1 MTETKKIVLCGL
13 AQSGKTTI
21 RKWLFKELTDI
32 TETNLPAT
40 VDYEIHTQIINNTE
54 IVFWD
59 LGGVTAFLDRFVG
72 RDPNNNIS
80 NTIFKDMDTLVYV
93 INSIE
98 IKDISQS
105 REYLNLCLK
114 KTTKYSPMAA
124 IFILQHK
131 IDLIPTKMRKEV
143 YHTIKDYLFKDI
155 KQHLWYYETS
165 MVNTSIVVAM
175 CAVYHATL
183 GYIPNNVIPE
193 PLTS

>member
-21 RKWLFKELTDI
+21 RKWLFNEL
-32 TETNLPAT
+32 TETNLQAT
-40 VDYEIHTQIINNTE
+40 IDYETHTQIIDKTE

-72 RDPNNNIS
+72 QDADNDIS
-80 NTIFKDMDTLVYV
+80 NIIFKEMDTLVYIV
-93 INSIE
+93 DSIE
-98 IKDISQS
+98 IKDIAQS
-105 REYLNLCLK
+105 KKYLNLCLK
-114 KTTKYSPMAA
+114 NTTKYSPMAA

-131 IDLIPTKMRKEV
+131 IDLIPTKMREEV

-155 KQHLWYYETS
+155 TQHLWYYETS

-175 CAVYHATL
+175 CAIYQATL

-193 PLTS
+193 PLTN

>member
-1 MTETKKIVLCGL
+1 LCGL

-21 RKWLFKELTDI
+21 RKWLFNELTNI
-32 TETNLPAT
+32 TKTNLPAT
-40 VDYEIHTQIINNTE
+40 VDYEIHTQIINKAE
-54 IVFWD
+54 IEFWD
-59 LGGVTAFLDRFVG
+59 LGGVTAYLDRFVG
-72 RDPNNNIS
+72 RDPNNDIS

-93 INSIE
+93 VNSIE

-105 REYLNLCLK
+105 REYLHLCLN

-131 IDLIPTKMRKEV
+131 IDLIPPKMREEV

-155 KQHLWYYETS
+155 TQQLWYYETS
-165 MVNTSIVVAM
+165 VINSSIVVAI
-175 CAVYHATL
+175 CAVYQATL

-193 PLTS
+193 PITKGK